1 MSQPSGPTPRERPL
15 QVFAFDPGLGTVFGN
30 HLTLRLPYEEMEQ
43 ASGPVGRLVAV
54 IDSDTT
60 TGRTYPGV
68 NLDAPEILMR
78 GGVAPSEVDIRFH
91 QQMAYAVPMHTIG
104 LFEIA
109 LGRPVV
115 WPWAEGKQ
123 AGDITAKLRVYPHA
137 EEMFNAYVLTD
148 TGELRFG
155 YFRAIATDGRWNLPE
170 QFVYSCLCFGVVAHQ
185 TTHALVA
192 SVLDTRANN
201 TGEGAA
207 FLEGFSDLV
216 ALLQRFT
223 FPELVLEVVRVSG
236 GRIHDVDFQPD
247 LVPQAS
253 TAIMAELG
261 RRNPLVELARQF
273 GEALGTKDSV
283 RTAVMA
289 APGSKLADAGD
300 EPHSK
305 GAVLVAA
312 VFDAFFTVY
321 SLRTRDLI
329 RLAGAQSDGVE
340 VHPDLAERL
349 AAEGAKAA
357 RHMLT
362 ICIRALDDCPPMGF
376 DFGDYL
382 RAMVTAD
389 HDSVPHDEWGYRS
402 ALIDAFRARGVYPA
416 GVPSVAEEALL
427 WPSVALEEPCAGL
440 VVGARTSAERS
451 RNKRLALAFVTKHRK
466 ALGLP
471 LRGTLE
477 VLNVHGSQRAG
488 HLGQV
493 QRGFAIQVAA
503 GAKSAKSRPGVT
515 VILDESGGVRRV
527 ARASTPGSQV
537 RPHVADIAP
546 SRAADEER
554 ERPLKIFAFD
564 PSRGRAIGNEIT
576 LAVPYEPLH
585 PGPVGGRLAVIDYD
599 GSNDAYYPAVDLD
612 DPRLLVEGGL
622 EPSESDPRFHQ
633 QMVYAVV
640 SETVRRFEF
649 ALGRPIRWRRGGW
662 DRETAEPTLRIF
674 PHAMQE
680 ANAYFDPELRAL
692 LFGYFEAS
700 KVNPGANLPG
710 QIVFTCL
717 SHDIV
722 AHETTHALLDTLKH
736 HYLEAR
742 GVDVLAFHEAFAD
755 IVALFQHFSFKD
767 ALLDTIVRTGG
778 RIFDGV
784 FRPDVTP
791 GTGDPVIGAQIGADN
806 PMVELA
812 RQFGEA
818 LGTRAALR
826 TALGTPPNSSRMQEV
841 FEPHERGA
849 ILVAA
854 IFDAF
859 FTIYVRR
866 TKDLLRLARFT
877 PGVEGYVHPDLADRL
892 AREAA
897 KTARHFLTI
906 CVRALDYCPPVD
918 IEFGDFLRAIVTS
931 DSELVPDDSYGY
943 RAAIIDA
950 FRSRGIYPRE
960 AQSLSEESLLW
971 PAPRPQDGLRLDRAL
986 LGATSERTR
995 EGHLRGAGNA
1005 RTAKRLHWFATN
1017 HAEALGLST
1026 DPKIKIR
1033 VSGFYSQFCQ
1043 RADPAGSLHTEFV
1056 AQWLQRRPVPLYADD
1071 PSSPSFDYYG
1081 GTTVIF
1087 DETGEVRSVIAKPMT
1102 DGRLALQRE
1111 FLSGVAARTP
1121 AAPFVGPF
1129 IPQVSFAALHRGYG
1143 GTDGN

>member
-1 MSQPSGPTPRERPL
+1 MKGPSTPSPRQRPL
-15 QVFAFDPGLGTVFGN
+15 QVFAFDPGLGTAFGN

-54 IDSDTT
+54 IDSDAA

-68 NLDAPEILMR
+68 DLDAPEILMR
-78 GGVAPSEVDIRFH
+78 GGLAPSEVDIRFH

-104 LFEIA
+104 LFEVA
-109 LGRPVV
+109 LGRPIV
-115 WPWAEGKQ
+115 WPWARGKQ
-123 AGDITAKLRVYPHA
+123 PGDVSAKLRVYPHA
-137 EEMFNAYVLTD
+137 EEMPNGYLLTS
-148 TGELRFG
+148 TGEMRFG
-155 YFRAIATDGRWNLPE
+155 YFRALAADGRWNLPE
-170 QFVYSCLCFGVVAHQ
+170 QFVYTCLCFGVVARQ
-185 TTHALVA
+185 TAQALVT
-192 SVLDTRANN
+192 SVLDATANG
-201 TGEGAA
+201 TGDAA
-207 FLEGFSDLV
+207 ALLEGFSDLV

-223 FPELVLEVVRVSG
+223 FPELVLEVVRVSR

-247 LVPQAS
+247 LMPQAAA
-253 TAIMAELG
+253 AIMAELG
-261 RRNPLVELARQF
+261 RRNPLLELARQF
-273 GEALGTKDSV
+273 GEALGTKDGL

-305 GAVLVAA
+305 GTVLVAA

-321 SLRTRDLI
+321 SLRTRDLV
-329 RLAGAQSDGVE
+329 RLAGAQSEGVE
-340 VHPDLAERL
+340 LHPDLAQRL
-349 AAEGAKAA
+349 AAEAAKAA
-357 RHMLT
+357 GHVLT
-362 ICIRALDDCPPMGF
+362 ICIRALDYCPPVGF
-376 DFGDYL
+376 EFGDYL

-402 ALIDAFRARGVYPA
+402 ALIDAFRSRGIYPA
-416 GVPSVAEEALL
+416 GVPSAAEEALL
-427 WPSVALEEPCAGL
+427 WPAVAVDEPCAGL
-440 VVGARTSAERS
+440 IVDAGTAAARSK
-451 RNKRLALAFVTKHRK
+451 NKRLAKAFVTKHRK

-471 LRGTLE
+471 PRGELK
-477 VLNVHGSQRAG
+477 VLHVHGSQRAG
-488 HLGQV
+488 YLGQV
-493 QRGFAIQVAA
+493 QRGFAVQVVA
-503 GAKSAKSRPGVT
+503 GAVSQNRRGAT
-515 VILDESGGVRRV
+515 VILDENGNVRRV
-527 ARASTPGSQV
+527 ARASSAPSRP
-537 RPHVADIAP
+537 RPHVADVALG
-546 SRAADEER
+546 RVTDEDR
-554 ERPLKIFAFD
+554 ERPLRIFAFD
-564 PSRGRAIGNEIT
+564 PSRGRAVGNQIT
-576 LAVPYEPLH
+576 LAVPYEPLK

-599 GSNDAYYPAVDLD
+599 GSNDSYYPAVDLD

-640 SETVRRFEF
+640 SETVRRFEY
-649 ALGRPIRWRRGGW
+649 ALGRPVRWRRGGW
-662 DRETAEPTLRIF
+662 DRQAPEPTLRIF

-700 KVNPGANLPG
+700 RVNPGANLPG
-710 QIVFTCL
+710 QVVFTCL

-755 IVALFQHFSFKD
+755 IVALFQHFSFKE

-784 FRPDVTP
+784 FRPDVAP
-791 GTGDPVIGAQIGADN
+791 GPGEAVIEAQLGRDN

-826 TALGTPPNSSRMQEV
+826 TALGTPPNSSRMQQV
-841 FEPHERGA
+841 FEPHDRGA

-859 FTIYVRR
+859 FTVYVRR

-877 PGVEGYVHPDLADRL
+877 PGAEGYVHPDLADRL

-897 KTARHFLTI
+897 KTSRHFLTI

-931 DSELVPDDSYGY
+931 DSEVVPDDSYGY

-950 FRSRGIYPRE
+950 FRSRGIYPR
-960 AQSLSEESLLW
+960 AARSLSEESLRW
-971 PAPRPQDGLRLDRAL
+971 PAPRPGEGLHLDRAR
-986 LGATSERTR
+986 LGQTSDRTR
-995 EGHLRGAGNA
+995 QGYDRRARNESNA
-1005 RTAKRLHWFATN
+1005 TRLHRFATD

-1026 DPKIKIR
+1026 DPETKIR
-1033 VSGFYSQFCQ
+1033 VSGFYSEFCQ

-1056 AQWLQRRPVPLYADD
+1056 AQWVQRRSVPLYADEPD
-1071 PSSPSFDYYG
+1071 SPSFDYYG

-1087 DETGEVRSVIAKPMT
+1087 DENGDVRSVIAKSM
-1102 DGRLALQRE
+1102 DGARLALQRE

-1121 AAPFVGPF
+1121 GAPFVAPF
-1129 IPQVSFAALHRGYG
+1129 VPQVSFAALHRGYG
-1143 GTDGN
+1143 GMDGH